1 MTTSRKDFLKT
12 IGLGS
17 LVALSPGMLTNPHAK
32 DRRGNAADLKIGV
45 ASYSLRKLSL
55 DQTIQAL
62 TRFSVTHVCLKSM
75 HMPLDSSDEEIKRI
89 SRKVRDAGLNLYGA
103 GVIYMKTKEEVLNAF
118 RYAKA
123 ADLDVIVGVP
133 NHELL
138 PLTNELVQ
146 EYDIKLAIHNH
157 GPGDKLYPT
166 AQSIYDRIQNFDDRV
181 GMCLDI
187 GHEIRIGLD
196 AHESARKYA
205 DRIYDVHL
213 KDVNVA
219 APDGHNIEMGH
230 GVIDIPG
237 FLKVLM
243 EINYQGVVGIEYEK
257 DGDDPLPG
265 LAESLGYI
273 RGILSIM

>member
-1 MTTSRKDFLKT
+1 MALSRKDFIKT
-12 IGLGS
+12 LGMGGM
-17 LVALSPGMLTNPHAK
+17 VALSPGLLATPHAK
-32 DRRGNAADLKIGV
+32 MKKGISDDLKIGV
-45 ASYSLRKLSL
+45 ASYSLRTLSL
-55 DQTIQAL
+55 DDTIKAL
-62 TRFSVTHVCLKSM
+62 TRFSVTYVCLKSM
-75 HMPLDSSDEEIKRI
+75 HMPLDSTDEEIMSIAK
-89 SRKVRDAGLNLYGA
+89 KVRAAGLDLYGA
-103 GVIYMKTKEEVLNAF
+103 GVIYMKTEDEVINAF

-123 ADLDVIVGVP
+123 ADLEVIVGVP

-146 EYDIKLAIHNH
+146 EHDIKVAIHNH
-157 GPGDKLYPT
+157 GPGDELYPT
-166 AQSIYDRIQNFDDRV
+166 AQSIYDRIQDLDPRV

-219 APDGHNIEMGH
+219 APEGHNIEMGH
-230 GVIDIPG
+230 GVIDIAG
-237 FLKVLM
+237 FLKVLQD
-243 EINYQGVVGIEYEK
+243 INYQGVVGIEYEK

>member
-1 MTTSRKDFLKT
+1 MSLSRKDFIKT
-12 IGLGS
+12 LGLGS
-17 LVALSPGMLTNPHAK
+17 MITLSPDTYANSLSKTK
-32 DRRGNAADLKIGV
+32 RGNAEDLKIGV
-45 ASYSLRKLSL
+45 ASYSLRELSL
-55 DQTIQAL
+55 EDMIKAL

-75 HMPLDSSDEEIKRI
+75 HMPLDSTDEEIRRI
-89 SRKVRDAGLNLYGA
+89 SAKVRAAGLDLYGA
-103 GVIYMKTKEEVLNAF
+103 GVIYMKTEDEVLNAF
-118 RYAKA
+118 RYATA
-123 ADLDVIVGVP
+123 AGLEVIVGVP

-138 PLTNELVQ
+138 PLANEQVQ
-146 EYDIKLAIHNH
+146 EHDIKLAIHNH
-157 GPGDKLYPT
+157 GPGDELYPT
-166 AQSIYDRIQNFDDRV
+166 AQSIYDRIQDLDARV

-187 GHEIRIGLD
+187 GHEIRIGLN

-213 KDVNVA
+213 KDVNIA
-219 APDGHNIEMGH
+219 APEGHNIEMGH

-237 FLKVLM
+237 FLKVLK
-243 EINYQGVVGIEYEK
+243 EINYQGVVGVEYEK

>member
-1 MTTSRKDFLKT
+1 MTLSRKDFLKT

-17 LVALSPGMLTNPHAK
+17 VTAVSPGMLTNPHAK
-32 DRRGNAADLKIGV
+32 DGRAQAGDLKIGV

-55 DQTIQAL
+55 DQTIKAL

-75 HMPLDSSDEEIKRI
+75 HMPLDSSDEEIRRI
-89 SRKVRDAGLNLYGA
+89 SAKVRDAGLNLYGA

-138 PLTNELVQ
+138 PLANEQVQ

-166 AQSIYDRIQNFDDRV
+166 AQSIYDRIQDFDNRV

-187 GHEIRIGLD
+187 GHEIRIGLN

-219 APDGHNIEMGH
+219 APEGHNIEMGH

>member
-1 MTTSRKDFLKT
+1 MTLSRKDFLKT

-17 LVALSPGMLTNPHAK
+17 MTAISPGMLTNPHAK
-32 DRRGNAADLKIGV
+32 DGRAQAGDLKIGV
-45 ASYSLRKLSL
+45 ASYSLRKLNL
-55 DQTIQAL
+55 DQTIKAL

-75 HMPLDSSDEEIKRI
+75 HMPLDSSDEEIRRI
-89 SRKVRDAGLNLYGA
+89 SAKVRDAGLNLYGA

-138 PLTNELVQ
+138 PLANEQVQ

-166 AQSIYDRIQNFDDRV
+166 AQSIYDRIQDFDNRV

-187 GHEIRIGLD
+187 GHEIRIGLN

-219 APDGHNIEMGH
+219 APEGHNIEMGH

>member
-1 MTTSRKDFLKT
+1 MSLSRKNFLKSL
-12 IGLGS
+12 GLGGM
-17 LVALSPGMLTNPHAK
+17 LALSPRMFAK
-32 DRRGNAADLKIGV
+32 TSANYNREGKNELKIGV
-45 ASYSLRKLSL
+45 ASYSLRKMSL
-55 DQTIQAL
+55 EDAISAL

-75 HMPLDSSDEEIKRI
+75 HMPLDSSDEEIRRI
-89 SRKVRDAGLNLYGA
+89 SKKVRNAGLNLYGA
-103 GVIYMKTKEEVLNAF
+103 GVIYMKSEEEVLNAF

-123 ADLDVIVGVP
+123 ADLDIIVGVP

-138 PLTNELVQ
+138 PLANEQVQ
-146 EYDIKLAIHNH
+146 EHGIKLAIHNH
-157 GPGDKLYPT
+157 GPGDELYPT
-166 AQSIYDRIQNFDDRV
+166 AESIYSRIQDLDARV
-181 GMCLDI
+181 GLCLDI

-196 AHESARKYA
+196 ALESAKKYA
-205 DRIYDVHL
+205 DRIYDIHL
-213 KDVNVA
+213 KDVNIA
-219 APDGHNIEMGH
+219 APEGHNIEMGH

-243 EINYQGVVGIEYEK
+243 DINYQGVVSIEYEK

>member
-1 MTTSRKDFLKT
+1 MTLSRKDFLKT

-17 LVALSPGMLTNPHAK
+17 VTAISPGMLTNPHAK
-32 DRRGNAADLKIGV
+32 DGRAQAGDLKIGV

-55 DQTIQAL
+55 DQTIKAL

-75 HMPLDSSDEEIKRI
+75 HMPLDSSDEEIRRI
-89 SRKVRDAGLNLYGA
+89 SAKVRDAGLNLYGA

-138 PLTNELVQ
+138 PLANEQVQ

-166 AQSIYDRIQNFDDRV
+166 AQSIYDRIQDFDNRV

-187 GHEIRIGLD
+187 GHEIRIGLN

-219 APDGHNIEMGH
+219 APEGHNIEMGH